1 MNTEGTWLIN
11 VRLACTGTEYS
22 CLFWG
27 YVMGRSCCRLMCAA
41 LTDSLLSQL
50 RGHDLRAWLPLLMSH
65 AVSLLM
71 GRGFPCGVLCTSS
84 WNKMEL
90 GGGSEST

>member
-1 MNTEGTWLIN
+1 MNTESTWLIN
-11 VRLACTGTEYS
+11 VRLACMGTEHSY
-22 CLFWG
+22 LFWG
-27 YVMGRSCCRLMCAA
+27 YAVGRSCRRLMCAA

-65 AVSLLM
+65 AVSM
-71 GRGFPCGVLCTSS
+71 GWGFPCGVLCASS